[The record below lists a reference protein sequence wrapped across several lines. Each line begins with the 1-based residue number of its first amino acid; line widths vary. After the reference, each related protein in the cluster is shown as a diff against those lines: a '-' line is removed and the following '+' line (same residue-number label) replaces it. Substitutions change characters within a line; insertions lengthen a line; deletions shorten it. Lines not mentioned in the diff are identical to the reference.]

1 MYILNT
7 DICISYHEFI
17 FASPC
22 VLLLFIFV
30 PISVE
35 PHFVYSILTPL
46 LRQAPT
52 AYCFIQEENE
62 EERKREQM
70 QLKLRYDK

>member
-1 MYILNT
+1 MS
-7 DICISYHEFI
+7 SY
-17 FASPC
+17 SPARAFYC
-22 VLLLFIFV
+22 YLFLYQFLFNPILFIQSF
-30 PISVE
+30 P
-35 PHFVYSILTPL
+35 PL